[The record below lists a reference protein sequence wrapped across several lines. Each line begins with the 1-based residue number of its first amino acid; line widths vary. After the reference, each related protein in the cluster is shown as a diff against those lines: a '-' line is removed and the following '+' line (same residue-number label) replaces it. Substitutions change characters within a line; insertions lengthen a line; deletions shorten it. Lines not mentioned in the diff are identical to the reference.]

1 MNHTTR
7 QSRLQERIQRQGFD
21 AVLVTHLPNIRYLC
35 GFTGSSGVLAATP
48 GQVALFTDGRYA
60 EQAAQEVRGARTV
73 ITRASALQ
81 AAGRWL
87 ARRKARCIAVEA
99 DHLTLQGQGVLR
111 AALPAKSRLRPLT
124 GIVERLRMIKE
135 PQEVE
140 HLRAAARLGSRLF
153 QGLLPRIRPGRL
165 EVEVAAE
172 LEFAARRRGAEGMS
186 FETIVAS
193 GARSALPHGKASSQ
207 PIPNAGFL
215 ILDFGVI
222 LAGYCSDMTRTLYL
236 GRVPRGARRMHEAV
250 RQAQSEAVATVRPG
264 TPVGE
269 VDRAA
274 RRILTRAGLAGY
286 FTHSTGH
293 GVGLEIH
300 EPPRLA
306 RGEQELLVPGMVVTI
321 EPGVYV
327 PRRGGVRIEDMVLV
341 TEQGCEVLTHVPRE
355 LIEL

>member
-1 MNHTTR
+1 MNHALR
-7 QSRLQERIQRQGFD
+7 QSRLKERIRQQALD
-21 AVLVTHLPNIRYLC
+21 ALLVTHLPNIRYLC
-35 GFTGSSGVLAATP
+35 GFTGSSGVLAVTP
-48 GQVALFTDGRYA
+48 GRVALFTDGRYV
-60 EQAAQEVRGARTV
+60 EQAGQEVQGAATV

-87 ARRKARCIAVEA
+87 ARRKARSIAVEA
-99 DHLTLQGQGVLR
+99 DHLTIQGQGVLR
-111 AALPAKSRLRPLT
+111 AALPAKSRLRPLP
-124 GIVERLRMIKE
+124 GIVERLRMIKD

-140 HLRAAARLGSRLF
+140 RLRAAARLGSNLF

-172 LEFAARRRGAEGMS
+172 LEFAARRRGGEGMS
-186 FETIVAS
+186 FDTIVAS
-193 GARSALPHGKASSQ
+193 GARSALPHGRASSQ

-222 LAGYCSDMTRTLYL
+222 LAGYCSDMTRALYL
-236 GRVPRGARRMHEAV
+236 GRAPREARRMYEAV
-250 RQAQSEAVATVRPG
+250 RHAQAEAVATVRPG

-274 RRILTRAGLAGY
+274 RRVLAKAGLAGY

-306 RGEQELLVPGMVVTI
+306 KGEKELLVPGMVVTI

-341 TEQGCEVLTHVPRE
+341 TEQGCEVLTPAPRE

>member
-1 MNHTTR
+1 MNHALR
-7 QSRLQERIQRQGFD
+7 QSRLQERIRQQGLD
-21 AVLVTHLPNIRYLC
+21 ALLVTYLPNIRYLC
-35 GFTGSSGVLAATP
+35 GFTGSSGVLAAVA
-48 GQVALFTDGRYA
+48 GQVALFTDGRYV
-60 EQAAQEVRGARTV
+60 EQAAQEVKEARIV
-73 ITRASALQ
+73 ITRASPLQ

-87 ARRKARCIAVEA
+87 TRHKARRIAVEA
-99 DHLTLQGQGVLR
+99 DHLTLAGREVLR

-140 HLRAAARLGSRLF
+140 RIRAAARLASSLF
-153 QGLLPRIRPGRL
+153 QRLLPRIRPGRL
-165 EVEVAAE
+165 EVEVAAD
-172 LEFAARRRGAEGMS
+172 LEFAARRRGGEGMS

-193 GARSALPHGKASSQ
+193 GARSALPHGRASSQ

-222 LAGYCSDMTRTLYL
+222 LAGYCSDMTRTLCL
-236 GRVPRGARRMHEAV
+236 GRPPRRARRMYEAV
-250 RQAQSEAVATVRPG
+250 RHAQAEAVATVRPG
-264 TPVGE
+264 APVGE

-274 RRILTRAGLAGY
+274 RRILAKAGLAAY

-300 EPPRLA
+300 EAPRLA
-306 RGEQELLVPGMVVTI
+306 RGEKELLVPGMVVTI

-341 TEQGCEVLTHVPRE
+341 TEQGCEVLTPAPRE